1 MQSNVGQAILKQL
14 SYPTTNFDTM
24 LYIEN
29 NVVYEKS
36 EAFIMIVKKF
46 NFPIRLFA
54 FLKYVPKRLRNFAYD
69 VIARNRHWIF
79 QRNTECS
86 LPIADHPKCYL

>member
-1 MQSNVGQAILKQL
+1 MQSNIGQAILKQR

-46 NFPIRLFA
+46 NFPIRLFS

-79 QRNTECS
+79 QRNVECS
-86 LPIADHPKCYL
+86 LPTADHPKRYL